1 VLLDLPRLGN
11 QPAYVL
17 NELVFS
23 VIAVAFQNY
32 YPLNAKNALKLFK
45 IGLGCVNQVPIE
57 LHEL

>member
-1 VLLDLPRLGN
+1 MPWLGN

-45 IGLGCVNQVPIE
+45 KGLRAV
-57 LHEL
+57 